1 MAQRVNPASL
11 LSLDDL
17 FTTESERNSKNAENE
32 GKPRTESSKVVAL
45 QVQEHVSE
53 QTVKKTFFLTQKN
66 YDALKLHHML
76 YASTA
81 REYSKIV
88 NEALESYLTG
98 ELDALAEAEKKNAGS
113 RKLVLALGYL
123 SENVAKEK

>member
-1 MAQRVNPASL
+1 MAAKVNPASL

-17 FTTESERNSKNAENE
+17 FTTESERNTKKEDREEPRLGDREKAAQT
-32 GKPRTESSKVVAL
+32 GKEEPQDHA
-45 QVQEHVSE
+45 SE

-76 YASTA
+76 YANSA

-88 NEALESYLTG
+88 NEALESYLAD
-98 ELDALAEAEKKNAGS
+98 EIEALARAEKKAAGS
-113 RKLVLALGYL
+113 KRFVLAMSQL
-123 SENVAKEK
+123 SENLS